1 MSLSRNDNKE
11 PLKPKGIKMKFYNT
25 LTRTIEDFVPIEKG
39 RVKLYSCGPTVYDRA
54 HVGNLRSFLFVDLL
68 KRWLEFNGFSV
79 MHVMNL
85 TDVDDKTIKRSR
97 QKGIS
102 LHALTDEYSKAFFE
116 DLGKLGIKSA
126 TVYSRATEHISE
138 MVDLIKRLLSS
149 GHAYKKDGSV
159 YYRIASFP
167 SYGQLARLDV
177 SGMKAGAS
185 GVDVDEYG
193 KDDVRDF
200 VLWKAHKPK
209 EDGEVF
215 WDTEIGRGRPG
226 WHIECSAMSMKYLG
240 QTFDIHTGGVDL
252 IFPHHQ
258 NEIAQSEG
266 ATGQPFVNYWLHSG
280 HLLFRGEK
288 MAKSVG
294 TVRYLDDI
302 AKTRL
307 EVSAFR
313 YLILAHHYRMELNFT
328 EQSLNAAKHTIERLQ
343 SFRSSLRSVNSD
355 GGNQIQDLIMKTETA
370 FNQAL
375 NQDLGTP
382 QALAAMFDLIS
393 TIERNLGVKNLTT
406 GSAAAVLGF
415 LDSFDS
421 IFGVF
426 ALAESEAK
434 IQEEARPLDPEIEKL
449 IDERTRA
456 RENKDWRRADEI
468 RNALLKQ
475 GIKLADT
482 EKGTRWERF

>member
-1 MSLSRNDNKE
+1 
-11 PLKPKGIKMKFYNT
+11 MKFYNT
-25 LTRTIEDFVPIEKG
+25 LTRTTEDFVPIEEG
-39 RVKLYSCGPTVYDRA
+39 RVKLYSCGPTVYNRA
-54 HVGNLRSFLFVDLL
+54 HVGNLRSFIFVDFL

-102 LHALTDEYSKAFFE
+102 LHDLTDEYSKAFFE
-116 DLGKLGIKSA
+116 DLVTLGIKPA
-126 TVYSRATEHISE
+126 TVYSRATEHIPE
-138 MVDLIKRLLSS
+138 MVDLIKQLLAN

-167 SYGQLARLDV
+167 QYGQLAHLDT

-185 GVDVDEYG
+185 GVDVDEYS

-200 VLWKAHKPK
+200 VLWKAYKPQ
-209 EDGEVF
+209 EDGDVF

-266 ATGQPFVNYWLHSG
+266 ATGQHFVNYWLHSG
-280 HLLFRGEK
+280 HLFLGGKK

-294 TVRYLDDI
+294 TVKYLADI

-307 EVSAFR
+307 DVGAFR

-328 EQSLNAAKHTIERLQ
+328 EQSLDAAKRTIERLQ
-343 SFRSSLRSVNSD
+343 GFRSALRSVNSD
-355 GGNQIQDLIMKTETA
+355 GENKVRDLVVRAKA
-370 FNQAL
+370 VFNQFL
-375 NQDLGTP
+375 DQDLGTP
-382 QALAAMFDLIS
+382 QALAVVFDLIG
-393 TIERNLGVKNLTT
+393 TIEKNPGVKNLTT
-406 GSAAAVLGF
+406 GSAKAVLDF
-415 LDSFDS
+415 LDIFDS
-421 IFGVF
+421 VFGV
-426 ALAESEAK
+426 LELTENK
-434 IQEEARPLDPEIEKL
+434 TNVQEETQPLGTEIEKIIL
-449 IDERTRA
+449 ERTHARA
-456 RENKDWRRADEI
+456 NRNWQQADEI
-468 RNALLKQ
+468 RNTLLRQ
-475 GIKLADT
+475 GIKLIDT
-482 EKGTRWERF
+482 EEGTKWERL